1 MNCPHC
7 KTKNIVKNGN
17 SQHGRQRFLCR
28 DCQRTFGVADRRRV
42 CAATQA
48 QARRLYLEGVGFR
61 GIERLLGV
69 SHVSVMNWVKAQAR
83 SLPPLP
89 GVDPAE
95 VEWVECDELCTFIGK
110 KKPFAGSGGLLIV
123 LPNASADGRWAIA
136 APKRPKVFLRSY
148 LAALT

>member
-7 KTKNIVKNGN
+7 KKENIVKNGR
-17 SQHGRQRFLCR
+17 SMHGRQRFLCR
-28 DCQRTFGVADRRRV
+28 ECHRTFGEKDGRRV

-69 SHVSVMNWVKAQAR
+69 SHVSVMNWVKDRAKA
-83 SLPPLP
+83 LPPLP
-89 GVDPAE
+89 GVDPGE

-123 LPNASADGRWAIA
+123 LPNASAGGRWAIV
-136 APKRPKVFLRSY
+136 APKRPKAFLRNY

>member
-7 KTKNIVKNGN
+7 KTKNIVKNG
-17 SQHGRQRFLCR
+17 SSMHGRQRFLCR
-28 DCQRTFGVADRRRV
+28 DCQRTFGVADGRRV
-42 CAATQA
+42 SAAIQA

-69 SHVSVMNWVKAQAR
+69 SHVSVMNWIKARAQAM
-83 SLPPLP
+83 PPLP
-89 GVDPAE
+89 GVDPEE

-123 LPNASADGRWAIA
+123 LPNASAGGRWAIA
-136 APKRPKVFLRSY
+136 APKAPKIFLRNY

>member
-7 KTKNIVKNGN
+7 EKENIVKNGN
-17 SQHGRQRFLCR
+17 SMHGRQRFLCR
-28 DCQRTFGVADRRRV
+28 DCQRTFGVKDRRRV
-42 CAATQA
+42 SAATQA

-69 SHVSVMNWVKAQAR
+69 SHVSVMNWIKARAQAM
-83 SLPPLP
+83 PPLP

-123 LPNASADGRWAIA
+123 LPNASAGGRWAIA
-136 APKRPKVFLRSY
+136 APKRPKTFLRNY